1 MVFSQDER
9 RKFIDDVGYD
19 VVGHIDRFVEQGS
32 VEFSFTEALNGL
44 ADEARTS
51 LAGRSAPALLT
62 CHGRIRLLLE
72 RAFVGGRSALFEE

>member
-32 VEFSFTEALNGL
+32 VEFSFTEATQRPSRRGQNIARRKVGAGV
-44 ADEARTS
+44 ADLSWKKQATTGAR
-51 LAGRSAPALLT
+51 LCRGKE
-62 CHGRIRLLLE
+62 RL
-72 RAFVGGRSALFEE
+72 V